1 MSTAVLA
8 GRLFK
13 KKKKKKNHA
22 NKYSLEQKQLV
33 RVATLKSMGADNV
46 IMVILTYRRLYVVA

>member
-13 KKKKKKNHA
+13 KKKNA